1 MIVKNTGIQNDN
13 MHFEKLL
20 ADIRLN
26 GCPGREVEGEEGIEG
41 NQQIK

>member
-1 MIVKNTGIQNDN
+1 MKVKNTGIQNDN
-13 MHFEKLL
+13 IHVEKSQ

-26 GCPGREVEGEEGIEG
+26 GCSGREVEEEKGIEG

>member
-1 MIVKNTGIQNDN
+1 MKVKNTGIQNDN
-13 MHFEKLL
+13 IHFEKSQ

-26 GCPGREVEGEEGIEG
+26 GFPGREVEGEEGIEG